1 MTRQRD
7 YSAMEVRV
15 VKPAAVAGS
24 GDTLPQLA
32 EMFSNIVAE
41 CKVSTEQ

>member
-1 MTRQRD
+1 
-7 YSAMEVRV
+7 MEVRV

-41 CKVSTEQ
+41 CKVRTEQ

>member
-1 MTRQRD
+1 
-7 YSAMEVRV
+7 MEVRV

-32 EMFSNIVAE
+32 QMFSNIVAE
-41 CKVSTEQ
+41 CKVSSRQ